1 MVVKKVDNVEILLDS
16 NSFASYKIEGDK
28 IAQIPFSSEEVQ
40 KVFAEMEDNKGF
52 QESAI
57 NLLSQPK
64 DIPTSVDKDALLS
77 IVNATPYSGRIKQI
91 DGGLSVLLT
100 SSDGDNNFFW
110 AAENPNIRTYRPIE
124 AFGRNGDWRIFNTYA
139 SVTVP
144 YFQSYFDYL
153 RSEGKSLTEE
163 TLLLILKSGTSFNIK
178 KEVVRLEPP
187 IATTSRYTPKIY
199 NDIAYLVNRT
209 NPRES
214 FKLSDT
220 GKLVKA
226 NISPANAATILGG
239 ALPATQ
245 AATPAPAPAPAP
257 APVSVSSKVTYAADT
272 FFDFNKSVI
281 KPEAKAKLD
290 DLVDKIKAI
299 NLEVIIAVGH
309 TDAVGSDVYNQKLSM
324 RRSNA
329 VKAYLISKGV
339 DKTRIYTEG
348 KGEKQPVADNGT
360 KEGRA
365 KNRRVEI
372 EVVGARK
379 N

>member
-1 MVVKKVDNVEILLDS
+1 MKRTQILAIALSTLAFANLSNAGVVNNWLSASGEVWKNASGECWRNASWTPATAAPGCDGAIVEEPKM
-16 NSFASYKIEGDK
+16 AP
-28 IAQIPFSSEEVQ
+28 APVAPPAPQV
-40 KVFAEMEDNKGF
+40 
-52 QESAI
+52 ESA
-57 NLLSQPK
+57 P
-64 DIPTSVDKDALLS
+64 
-77 IVNATPYSGRIKQI
+77 
-91 DGGLSVLLT
+91 
-100 SSDGDNNFFW
+100 
-110 AAENPNIRTYRPIE
+110 
-124 AFGRNGDWRIFNTYA
+124 
-139 SVTVP
+139 
-144 YFQSYFDYL
+144 
-153 RSEGKSLTEE
+153 
-163 TLLLILKSGTSFNIK
+163 
-178 KEVVRLEPP
+178 
-187 IATTSRYTPKIY
+187 
-199 NDIAYLVNRT
+199 
-209 NPRES
+209 
-214 FKLSDT
+214 
-220 GKLVKA
+220 
-226 NISPANAATILGG
+226 
-239 ALPATQ
+239 PATR
-245 AATPAPAPAPAP
+245 AAPPAPAPAP

>member
-1 MVVKKVDNVEILLDS
+1 MKRTQILAITLFTLAFANLSNAGVVNNWLSASGEVWKNASGECWRNASWTPATAAPGCDGAIVEEPKM
-16 NSFASYKIEGDK
+16 AP
-28 IAQIPFSSEEVQ
+28 APAPAPAPVAPPAPQV
-40 KVFAEMEDNKGF
+40 
-52 QESAI
+52 ESA
-57 NLLSQPK
+57 
-64 DIPTSVDKDALLS
+64 
-77 IVNATPYSGRIKQI
+77 
-91 DGGLSVLLT
+91 
-100 SSDGDNNFFW
+100 
-110 AAENPNIRTYRPIE
+110 
-124 AFGRNGDWRIFNTYA
+124 
-139 SVTVP
+139 
-144 YFQSYFDYL
+144 
-153 RSEGKSLTEE
+153 
-163 TLLLILKSGTSFNIK
+163 
-178 KEVVRLEPP
+178 PP
-187 IATTSRYTPKIY
+187 
-199 NDIAYLVNRT
+199 V
-209 NPRES
+209 
-214 FKLSDT
+214 
-220 GKLVKA
+220 
-226 NISPANAATILGG
+226 
-239 ALPATQ
+239 TQ
-245 AATPAPAPAPAP
+245 AAPPAPAPAP